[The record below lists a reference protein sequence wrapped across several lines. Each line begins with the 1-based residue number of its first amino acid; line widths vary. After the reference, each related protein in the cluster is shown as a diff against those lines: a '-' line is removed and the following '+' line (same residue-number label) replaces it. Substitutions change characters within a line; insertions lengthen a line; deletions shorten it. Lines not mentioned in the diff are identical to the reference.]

1 MGPDAGGLPDLP
13 GNGRRPPL
21 TELFPVKRVWN
32 AGAATGVGALPGTDP
47 NDAAAMV
54 AGELPALPHLV
65 ELPDRGVGADII
77 GRAVGMLVDIYAEVV
92 PSGWRISRRPGRDV
106 RRATD
111 FLAWDSDAAEQQF
124 AGAEWV
130 KVQVCGPWTL
140 AAMLELPSGHRALT
154 DPGAVDDLATSL
166 AEGLSAHAA
175 DIAARI
181 PGAGI
186 VVQVDEPALPAVL
199 AGNLSTASGFGTVR
213 AVAAVRAIEVLSRMT
228 DAVPGR
234 PTVAHCCD
242 SAAPLRL
249 LRAAGFDALSIDMT
263 TLPTAAPVL
272 DPIGEAIESGA
283 VLLAGVVPA
292 VRSAGSET
300 ALQTWAAPLLQVWDR
315 LGFPRAQ
322 LPSAVVPTPSCGLV
336 GGDRDS
342 ARDAM
347 KICRELADALQDL
360 PESW

>member
-1 MGPDAGGLPDLP
+1 MTQDPTGGLELP
-13 GNGRRPPL
+13 EPGRRPGL

-32 AGAATGVGALPGTDP
+32 AGAATGIGSLPGTDP

-77 GRAVGMLVDIYAEVV
+77 GRAVGMLVDLYAEVV
-92 PSGWRISRRPGRDV
+92 PSGWRITRRPGRDV

-111 FLAWDSDAAEQQF
+111 FLAWDCDAAEQHY

-140 AAMLELPSGHRALT
+140 AAMVELGSGHRALT

-166 AEGLSAHAA
+166 GEGLAAHVA

-181 PGAGI
+181 PGAGV
-186 VVQVDEPALPAVL
+186 VVQIDEPALPAVL
-199 AGNLSTASGFGTVR
+199 AGSLSTASGFGTVR
-213 AVAAVRAIEVLSRMT
+213 SVAAVRAIEVLAKVT
-228 DAVPGR
+228 GTVTGH

-249 LRAAGFDALSIDMT
+249 FRAAGFDALSIDMT
-263 TLPTAAPVL
+263 TLPTAAAVL
-272 DPIGEAIESGA
+272 DPIGEAIETGA

-292 VRSAGSET
+292 VRSGGSPVPV
-300 ALQTWAAPLLQVWDR
+300 QTWAAPVLQVWDR
-315 LGFPRAQ
+315 LGFPRTQ
-322 LPSAVVPTPSCGLV
+322 LASAVVPTPSCGLA
-336 GGDRDS
+336 GANRDG
-342 ARDAM
+342 ARGAM
-347 KICRELADALQDL
+347 AICRELSDALQDL

>member
-1 MGPDAGGLPDLP
+1 MARDAPGIALP
-13 GNGRRPPL
+13 GDGRRPPL
-21 TELFPVKRVWN
+21 TELFPVRRAWN
-32 AGAATGVGALPGTDP
+32 VGAATGVGSLPGDDAK
-47 NDAAAMV
+47 DAAAMV
-54 AGELPALPHLV
+54 AGELPALPHVV

-77 GRAVGMLVDIYAEVV
+77 GRAVGTLVDIYAEVV

-106 RRATD
+106 QRAID
-111 FLAWDSDAAEQQF
+111 FLSWDADAAEQQY

-130 KVQVCGPWTL
+130 KVQICGPWTL

-154 DPGAVDDLATSL
+154 DPGAVDDLVTSL
-166 AEGLSAHAA
+166 AEGLVAHVGN
-175 DIAARI
+175 IAARI
-181 PGAGI
+181 PGAGV
-186 VVQVDEPALPAVL
+186 VVQIDEPALPAVL

-213 AVAAVRAIEVLSRMT
+213 AVAAVRAIEVLSQLT
-228 DAVPGR
+228 GAVAGR

-242 SAAPLRL
+242 TAAPLRL

-263 TLPTAAPVL
+263 TLSTAATVL
-272 DPIGEAIESGA
+272 DPVGEAIESGA

-292 VRSAGSET
+292 ARSAGSET
-300 ALQTWAAPLLQVWDR
+300 PLRTWAAPVLQVWNR

-336 GGDRDS
+336 GTDRDG
-342 ARDAM
+342 ARSAM